1 MKRGKILFLL
11 FLIAFAMS
19 LLSVFSTEDVVVSS
33 TFQKLMEVGILTVI
47 IFVILLILYFILRKT
62 LSQASKLKS
71 NINKKDLNQ

>member
-1 MKRGKILFLL
+1 MKRGKIIFLL

-33 TFQKLMEVGILTVI
+33 TFQKLMEVGILTII

-62 LSQASKLKS
+62 FSQASRLKS

>member
-1 MKRGKILFLL
+1 
-11 FLIAFAMS
+11 MS

-33 TFQKLMEVGILTVI
+33 TFQKLMEVGILTIV

-62 LSQASKLKS
+62 FSQASRLKS